1 MEWKDAE
8 QAIINESN
16 IICCTLS
23 MAGSAKLF
31 PFVNSFEYL
40 IVDEA
45 C

>member
-8 QAIINESN
+8 KMIISEAK

-23 MAGSAKLF
+23 MAGSAKLE

-40 IVDEA
+40 IIDEA